1 VSDGLIAPGYTPEA
15 LAILSKKKGGN
26 FIILEGDIDYVS
38 PDIEYREVA
47 GAVFAQQRNK
57 QAFGPEHCE
66 KIVTKRT
73 ELPESAVRD
82 IVVASIACKYT
93 QSNSVVYAVN
103 GQTVGVG
110 AGQQSRVDCVKL
122 AGRKVDTWF
131 LRQHPEVMGLPF
143 KPVTDA
149 EGNKTGPKKQD
160 RINARVAYIE
170 GEMTVRPQLFRRR
183 SCASQS
189 VLPAQL
195 TARCWLGPRRKW
207 RRSPGSAR

>member
-1 VSDGLIAPGYTPEA
+1 MIAPGYTPEA

-93 QSNSVVYAVN
+93 QSNSTRSTARPW
-103 GQTVGVG
+103 
-110 AGQQSRVDCVKL
+110 AWAPASSRVW
-122 AGRKVDTWF
+122 T
-131 LRQHPEVMGLPF
+131 
-143 KPVTDA
+143 
-149 EGNKTGPKKQD
+149 
-160 RINARVAYIE
+160 
-170 GEMTVRPQLFRRR
+170 
-183 SCASQS
+183 ASS
-189 VLPAQL
+189 
-195 TARCWLGPRRKW
+195 
-207 RRSPGSAR
+207 SPGARWTRGSSGSTRR